1 MAALIHWPAMTPLN
15 DEIVT
20 TPPRASA
27 SVVLLRDGND
37 GLEVLLLRRHGA
49 SDVLGGVYVFPGGKL
64 DPDDSAQPVLQ
75 RLDAPLDLL
84 HRRLGESVLQA
95 ADAASFFVAACRET
109 FEEAGVLLA
118 RSAGS
123 APVGQA
129 LECARGGARF
139 GDVLTQLDLQLAVDR
154 MMPWSR
160 WITPKVPSMMRK
172 RFDTRF
178 FVAALPEG
186 QEACH
191 DDHEAVE
198 SLWIGPRHA
207 LQRYWNREIVLA
219 PAQIMSL
226 AHLAHHRRVDSVLDE
241 AASRPPPCIE
251 PEPFQHEGVRVIA
264 YPGDERHSV
273 PGRVMPGPTRLHH
286 RNERFEPPSGEFE
299 SMFNPI

>member
-1 MAALIHWPAMTPLN
+1 MTTLN

-27 SVVLLRDGND
+27 TVVLLRDGED

-64 DPDDSAQPVLQ
+64 DPDDSTEPALQ
-75 RLDAPLDLL
+75 RVGAPLELL
-84 HRRLGESVLQA
+84 HRRLGESTLQA
-95 ADAASFFVAACRET
+95 AEAAGFFVAACRET

-118 RSAGS
+118 RGAGDVQ
-123 APVGQA
+123 VGRA
-129 LECARGGARF
+129 LECARGGACF
-139 GDVLTQLDLQLAVDR
+139 SDMLSQLDLQLAVDR
-154 MMPWSR
+154 LMPWSR
-160 WITPKVPSMMRK
+160 WITPTVPSMMRK

-186 QEACH
+186 QQARH

-198 SLWIGPRHA
+198 SLWIGPRQA
-207 LQRYWNREIVLA
+207 LSRYWNREIVMA

-226 AHLAHHRRVDSVLDE
+226 AHLSRHRSVDSVLDE
-241 AASRPPPCIE
+241 AASRPPPCIQ

-273 PGRVMPGPTRLHH
+273 AARAMPGPTRLHH
-286 RNERFEPPSGEFE
+286 RNERFEPPSGQFE
-299 SMFNPI
+299 NMFDPA